1 MMPVFL
7 TCCGLLTLV
16 KRPPELHR
24 LATLLHLLL
33 NLPQLC
39 PDLERE
45 KTSYFHT
52 ATRSKLYCN
61 EKQTSV
67 RWHF

>member
-1 MMPVFL
+1 MSVFL

-39 PDLERE
+39 PDLGRK
-45 KTSYFHT
+45 KTCHFHSVT
-52 ATRSKLYCN
+52 KSKLYCN
-61 EKQTSV
+61 EKQSPV
-67 RWHF
+67 RWNF